1 MCTDVFV
8 LTHIERFY
16 AQVEHGDTDPSL
28 SVSLSHTQKETKQKQ
43 PKQNVTKI
51 KHTVQLL
58 L

>member
-28 SVSLSHTQKETKQKQ
+28 SVSLSQTKQKQ